1 MIAPG
6 TKPGGTGMLAWLGAN
21 KDALLAFA
29 AIVITPVLALFG
41 MVLSQRNMARSLA
54 IQHEAMQKNLDV
66 AVHQLVN
73 AERTLRQ
80 QARVATAGIVGGIE
94 RERLE
99 RFSSRCARLL
109 ELFEE
114 LSNKESRLETYADP
128 REFVRLN
135 REMGGVANELKLL
148 VPEGLASA
156 FFAMAA
162 SGLVM
167 AASAKDI
174 GTRLKAQEE
183 FIQRAREVTT
193 LWHARIGRLV
203 DPGDDAPAR

>member
-41 MVLSQRNMARSLA
+41 MLLSQRNMARSLA

-135 REMGGVANELKLL
+135 REMGGAGFGLL
-148 VPEGLASA
+148 RHG
-156 FFAMAA
+156 
-162 SGLVM
+162 G
-167 AASAKDI
+167 
-174 GTRLKAQEE
+174 
-183 FIQRAREVTT
+183 QRARDGGEREGYR
-193 LWHARIGRLV
+193 HAAEGAGGVHPAGARGDHAVACADRPAGRS
-203 DPGDDAPAR
+203 RR